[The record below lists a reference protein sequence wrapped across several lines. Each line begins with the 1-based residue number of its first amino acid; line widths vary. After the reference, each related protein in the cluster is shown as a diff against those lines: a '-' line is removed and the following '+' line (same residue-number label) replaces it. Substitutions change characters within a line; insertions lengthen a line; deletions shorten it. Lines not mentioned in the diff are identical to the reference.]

1 MSPFCVKIG
10 NMSKRDDE
18 LEILEKL
25 AESFSTMG
33 NFTQVLR
40 DSYSRL
46 EAQYN
51 DTNSRLARVNE
62 LLRNSLCERNRLI
75 HYLNNILES
84 LDSAVI
90 VTNQSGAITVFNSAA
105 EKYTDIKADAALGQ
119 KLDSILD
126 MGNSLRS
133 IELLISE
140 NGAATGELILKI
152 GNGNNIPL
160 AYSVTKLHQDSS
172 EDQPGLVI
180 ILYNLAEIK
189 QLEDNLKQVSTLAA
203 LGEMAATV
211 AHEIRNPLS
220 GIAGFT
226 ALLLRDLDKDDPSHR
241 LVEKIN
247 QGVNSLNGIVAS
259 LLDYTRS
266 ISPARED
273 IDAISVLSETVA
285 DLQAAQEARAHTIK
299 IESGA
304 GQLRANLD
312 PQLFRMVV
320 FNLVKN
326 AMQASPNGGRIRL
339 TIKRRSS
346 GELCLM
352 VDDDGPGIPKDSL
365 DKIFTPFYTT
375 KADGTGLGL
384 ATVKKLIEL
393 HGGRV
398 VAENRPEGGA
408 RFVVEIPDQING
420 APLEI

>member
-1 MSPFCVKIG
+1 
-10 NMSKRDDE
+10 MSKRDDE

-46 EAQYN
+46 EAQYH

-75 HYLNNILES
+75 HYLSNILES

-90 VTNQSGAITVFNSAA
+90 VTDQSGAITVFNSAA
-105 EKYTDIKADAALGQ
+105 EKYTDIKADAALGK
-119 KLDSILD
+119 KLDSILN

-140 NGAATGELILKI
+140 NGAAKGELNLPTK
-152 GNGNNIPL
+152 NGSHVPL
-160 AYSVTKLHQDSS
+160 AYSVTKLHQESS
-172 EDQPGLVI
+172 EDQPGFVI
-180 ILYNLAEIK
+180 ILYNLSEVK
-189 QLEDNLKQVSTLAA
+189 RLEDNLKQVSTLAA

-226 ALLLRDLDKDDPSHR
+226 ALLLRDLNKDDPRRR

-247 QGVNSLNGIVAS
+247 QGVTSLNGIVAS

-266 ISPARED
+266 ISPVRENV
-273 IDAISVLSETVA
+273 DAVSVLAEAVT

-299 IESGA
+299 IESGTA
-304 GQLRANLD
+304 QLQANFD
-312 PQLFRMVV
+312 PQLFRMVI

-326 AMQASPNGGRIRL
+326 AMQASPNGGRIKL

-365 DKIFTPFYTT
+365 AKIFTPFYTT

-393 HGGRV
+393 HGGKV
-398 VAENRPEGGA
+398 AAENRPEGGA
-408 RFVVEIPDQING
+408 RFVVEIPDRISG
-420 APLEI
+420 ESVEI